1 MNGNKFAGLRK
12 TEFKKLCKLP
22 DGEVVGEVIKLNQT
36 LYHNSLDVLKICIL
50 VRSNK
55 RHLA

>member
-1 MNGNKFAGLRK
+1 MNGNKFAGLKR

-22 DGEVVGEVIKLNQT
+22 DGEVVGEVIRLNQT
-36 LYHNSLDVLKICIL
+36 LYQNSLDVLKICTL

-55 RHLA
+55 RHPA